1 MMLLATAM
9 RATFGFS
16 NPNAAGALFTM
27 IALGVW
33 LLPGKSR
40 WAMALKATVTMGGI
54 ILMAMTASR
63 GAVIALLVGG
73 VAWWLAAG
81 RPWPRRRRPIVA
93 VAALF
98 LGVMIVV
105 PGTMGKRLAR
115 SSPKEPSLACRMEV
129 YRAIPQL
136 LVSAPEGWGSGQAAA
151 AYEHWFQRDGDIRH
165 FKNLLSTHG
174 TWLVEWSWPIRFLYL
189 MGWGVVLLLAWRV
202 PVVFGIWIAWATA
215 CCFSHLGKEWGLW
228 VIPIG
233 VLLPVFWNGI
243 NTRLMPPLRQWLVVG
258 GAALTGCLLLGA
270 LGISGNTIR
279 KSTHSIVVGR
289 GGDLFYQPDERVLGA
304 AWGKLIRAQGN
315 GTVATDWEG
324 MKQAGSGRIVFSGNA
339 PVPPEASLP
348 NGALLWINPP
358 PKLDDA
364 QRKVVL
370 SAKKSL
376 FLWGQFRTD
385 ANPMGLRLWAAQSG
399 VAWADLP
406 GTGLYVPGEK
416 LDWAR
421 LPLCREG
428 LERLGLGGIPKLI
441 AQCLGF
447 FFQSA

>member
-1 MMLLATAM
+1 MVALA
-9 RATFGFS
+9 
-16 NPNAAGALFTM
+16 
-27 IALGVW
+27 VW

-40 WAMALKATVTMGGI
+40 WAMALKATMTMGGI

-73 VAWWLAAG
+73 VAWWLAVG

-93 VAALF
+93 VVGLLVVAL
-98 LGVMIVV
+98 MIL
-105 PGTMGKRLAR
+105 PGSMGKRLAH
-115 SSPKEPSLACRMEV
+115 SSFQEPSLACRMEV

-165 FKNLLSTHG
+165 YKNLLSTHG

-324 MKQAGSGRIVFSGNA
+324 MKQAGSGRIIFSGDA
-339 PVPPEASLP
+339 PVSPGASFSGRSLV
-348 NGALLWINPP
+348 WINPP
-358 PKLDDA
+358 PKLDEA

-370 SAKKSL
+370 SARKSL
-376 FLWGQFRTD
+376 FLWGQLRTD
-385 ANPMGLRLWAAQSG
+385 ANPRALRAWAAQSG
-399 VAWADLP
+399 VTWVDLP
-406 GTGLYVPGEK
+406 GAGPYVPDDK

-421 LPLCREG
+421 LP
-428 LERLGLGGIPKLI
+428 PP
-441 AQCLGF
+441 
-447 FFQSA
+447 